1 MAQISALTGGGVVE
15 LRAGPGEGM
24 TIAVRWAQDGKSMA
38 YGHAISMHEM
48 KAMHQVVQPCVL
60 DSITHAVRK
69 MTPNAEVSGGPPGPS
84 TTITHGSLIAGGS
97 PGATGSTATGYR
109 P

>member
-1 MAQISALTGGGVVE
+1 MNLQTWAEWVAQISALTGGGVVE

-48 KAMHQVVQPCVL
+48 KAMYTVVQPCVL
-60 DSITHAVRK
+60 ESITHAVRK
-69 MTPNAEVSGGPPGPS
+69 MTPNAELTGLRSNWS
-84 TTITHGSLIAGGS
+84 NDESKSLD
-97 PGATGSTATGYR
+97 R
-109 P
+109 D